1 MRLKEIT
8 RVFITFSQKLN
19 CERIDKAK
27 RFGLGMIE
35 W

>member
-8 RVFITFSQKLN
+8 GVFITFGQKLN

-27 RFGLGMIE
+27 KFGLGMIE

>member
-8 RVFITFSQKLN
+8 GDFITLSQKLN